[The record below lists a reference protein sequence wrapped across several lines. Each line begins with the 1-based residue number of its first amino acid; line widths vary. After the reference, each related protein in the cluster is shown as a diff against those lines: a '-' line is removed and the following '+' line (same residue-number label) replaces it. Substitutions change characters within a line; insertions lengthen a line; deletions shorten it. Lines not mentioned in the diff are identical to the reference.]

1 MSGFV
6 VLTVLLIFAGF
17 LVFGGKKNANKEVFL
32 CKTRQVLPPLSFFED
47 SGSDRKGIMS
57 WLLSTD
63 HKRIGLMYLYVVLG
77 MFIVGVC
84 LGLAIRLELFT
95 PGKTIMEAQT
105 YNAVFTLHGVI
116 MIFIVVIPPS
126 IPAAFGNIILP
137 IHLGAEDVAFPRL
150 NLFSWW
156 LYMIGTALA
165 LLSLFT
171 GDGPPDTGWTFYVP
185 FSEFTTTNVNTAVFA
200 VFILGFSSILTGL
213 NFITTIH
220 RLRAPGGLKWK
231 KISLFSWSLYATA
244 WIQVLATPPILGITV
259 LLILAERI
267 LGVGLFDPPNKGG
280 DPILYQHLF
289 WIYSHPAVYIMVL
302 PAMGGVVSEI
312 IPPVFARKPIFGYK
326 AIAVSSLMIA
336 FAGSLVWAHHMFTSG
351 GMSDTA
357 VLVFSLLT
365 FIVAIP
371 SAIKV
376 FNWIATL
383 YKGSIFIEPPLLYAL
398 GFIFLFSIGGLT
410 GGLVLGSAGTDVH
423 VHDTYFVVSHFHY
436 VIFGGTGFGLFG
448 AMHFWFPKI
457 YGRMYN
463 KNIATTAWTLLM
475 IGFNLLYFPL
485 FIIGLQGM
493 PRRYYDYL
501 PEYTMGGHQIS
512 TVGSWVLALGLIIM
526 FVNLYIGM
534 KKGKKIGRNPWGGG
548 ATFEWFTPPSPPP
561 LLNFDSEPDTS
572 KGPYSYKGGVERDE

>member
-1 MSGFV
+1 MQNQTS
-6 VLTVLLIFAGF
+6 TPI
-17 LVFGGKKNANKEVFL
+17 
-32 CKTRQVLPPLSFFED
+32 KTFFED
-47 SGSDRKGIMS
+47 SGSDRKGILS

-63 HKRIGLMYLYVVLG
+63 HKRIGLMYMYMILG
-77 MFIVGVC
+77 MFIIGVC
-84 LGLAIRLELFT
+84 LGLAIRLELIA
-95 PGKTIMEAQT
+95 PGKNIMEAQT

-116 MIFIVVIPPS
+116 MIFIVVIPS

-150 NLFSWW
+150 NLFSWY
-156 LYMIGTALA
+156 LYLAGTLLA
-165 LLSLFT
+165 LISLFT

-185 FSEFTTTNVNTAVFA
+185 FSEFTTTNVNTAVAA

-220 RLRAPGGLKWK
+220 RLRAPGMGWRKL
-231 KISLFSWSLYATA
+231 SLFSWSLYATA
-244 WIQVLATPPILGITV
+244 WIQVLATPILGITV
-259 LLILAERI
+259 LLIMAERV
-267 LGVGLFDPPNKGG
+267 LGVGLFDPAKGG

-302 PAMGGVVSEI
+302 PAMGVVSEI
-312 IPPVFARKPIFGYK
+312 IPVFARKPIFGYK
-326 AIAVSSLMIA
+326 AIAFSSLMIA
-336 FAGSLVWAHHMFTSG
+336 FAGSLVWAHHMFTS

-410 GGLVLGSAGTDVH
+410 GLVLGSAGTDIH

-463 KNIATTAWTLLM
+463 KNVATTAWTILM

-501 PEYTMGGHQIS
+501 PQYQTGHVIS
-512 TVGSWVLALGLIIM
+512 TVGSWILAVGLIIM
-526 FVNLYIGM
+526 FANLYKGM
-534 KKGKKIGRNPWGGG
+534 KSGKKVGRNPWGG
-548 ATFEWFTPPSPPP
+548 ATLEWATLSPPP
-561 LLNFDSEPDTS
+561 LLNFDKEPDTS
-572 KGPYSYKGGVERDE
+572 KGPYNFEGVQRDE